1 MTDQAKIIE
10 RIHTLGIPALTTVQ
24 KLNEL
29 PGSYINLECRL
40 PNRETGKILDDAK
53 TYYGTQVE
61 QSGIERCY
69 GIAADETQIAVYEYG
84 CGGRNA
90 ELIVWVKLQ

>member
-1 MTDQAKIIE
+1 MTDQTKIMD

-40 PNRETGKILDDAK
+40 PNGETGKILDDSK

-61 QSGIERCY
+61 QSDSGRCY

-84 CGGRNA
+84 CNGSDA
-90 ELIVWVKLQ
+90 ELIAWVKLQ